1 MGSAMKLRM
10 PPMMT
15 RLLFEQQELA
25 KAGADFDRK
34 EFDKDL
40 KKFDR
45 ELALVYF
52 TARIHITDAKKAEA
66 KTFLLNTWHT
76 NMKKNMIRRIPS
88 SHYGFAINLFVKQV
102 WDGKNFKKLAERL
115 KITEADMEQ
124 FGARVRTTLEG

>member
-1 MGSAMKLRM
+1 MKLRM

-15 RLLFEQQELA
+15 RFLFEQQQLEF
-25 KAGADFDRK
+25 AGADFDRK

-45 ELALVYF
+45 ELALVYH
-52 TARIHITDAKKAEA
+52 TARIHITDAKKAQA
-66 KTFLLNTWHT
+66 KTFLLDKWHT
-76 NMKKNMIRRIPS
+76 NMVKAMIRHIPS
-88 SHYGFAINLFVKQV
+88 SHYAFAINLFKRNV

-124 FGARVRTTLEG
+124 FGARVRTTLGGKNE